1 MQTAY
6 REVREA
12 GNMPVQSL
20 MMEPGHSVLLWTPE
34 TLDLSRKQVG
44 LQRIEARNFA
54 VFYDQQILERDQSE
68 TIFQDASGQPRQLVR
83 HTKTAM
89 ACAVEVLIQFGAR
102 GVVVLGSML
111 DRPQGA
117 MVQFEAKL
125 VNAGWFDRE
134 KAPLLD
140 DLVAVINGLTAAGAW
155 SDAKEQKAADDLLMA
170 ISTAI
175 NHRATYADD
184 LMGEAQRAREGK
196 QGRANLTREEQTYL
210 AEIGFNIPTDVAALD
225 IKKAAA
231 QVPMAGVSPAVIELM
246 QVNNR
251 ALVSVFSD
259 ALNNQAAA
267 FTRALERIG
276 GQSGTGTG
284 QQSTGNDGETAD
296 IDRGHS
302 PGAGPGNGSGGAN
315 RGGADSGGSEDL
327 GSDKGAGPNA
337 IIADGSGVRGAVVS
351 GDLDGPGEI
360 DAIITGAG
368 ERITGAAK
376 IGHKSAGG
384 GKPANKS
391 RSSA

>member
-12 GNMPVQSL
+12 ANQPIQSL

-102 GVVVLGSML
+102 GVVVLDSML

-140 DLVAVINGLTAAGAW
+140 DLVGIINSLTAAGAW

-225 IKKAAA
+225 VKKAAA
-231 QVPMAGVSPAVIELM
+231 QVPMAGVSPEVIELM
-246 QVNNR
+246 QANNA
-251 ALVSVFSD
+251 ALVSVMSD
-259 ALNNQAAA
+259 ALNKQAD
-267 FTRALERIG
+267 FLMRALELKG
-276 GQSGTGTG
+276 GQSGTGTD
-284 QQSTGNDGETAD
+284 GNTTDNGDGLSDRTKYVQPAD
-296 IDRGHS
+296 
-302 PGAGPGNGSGGAN
+302 
-315 RGGADSGGSEDL
+315 GSEPGGGD
-327 GSDKGAGPNA
+327 SPDA
-337 IIADGSGVRGAVVS
+337 ISGDSSGVRGTVVS
-351 GDLDGPGEI
+351 GDGEGGDGAI
-360 DAIITGAG
+360 DDIIADAGKRVTGTANRG
-368 ERITGAAK
+368 DKA
-376 IGHKSAGG
+376 AGG